1 VSPAIIPLLKKE
13 ALVKLCII
21 WYNLNTKITRGD
33 IMAFTICPK
42 CNSTYKFPM
51 KTCIKCNFTDDPS
64 EIEHIQLEEKIK
76 NLKQNMILT
85 SAPFVDGYR
94 VRKQLGLVFGET
106 VFKASLGKT
115 IESSIED
122 FGNSLSFSSVEMSG
136 VVGHMDSAR
145 EFAIEKLIN
154 RAAEKGAN
162 AIIAID
168 AEATVGGSN
177 IARVTVYG
185 TAVLIEEIGKEDQ

>member
-1 VSPAIIPLLKKE
+1 
-13 ALVKLCII
+13 
-21 WYNLNTKITRGD
+21 
-33 IMAFTICPK
+33 MAFTICPK